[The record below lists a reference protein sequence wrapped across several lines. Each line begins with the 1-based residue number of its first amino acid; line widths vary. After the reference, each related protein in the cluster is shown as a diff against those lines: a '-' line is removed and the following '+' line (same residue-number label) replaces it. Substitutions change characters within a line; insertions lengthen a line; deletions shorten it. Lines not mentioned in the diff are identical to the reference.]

1 MSQITLDIPDN
12 KLAFFMELVK
22 NLGFV
27 KLNSAS
33 GLLSEEQI
41 GLIEEARKKAR
52 EHPESATDW
61 ELAMQK
67 IDWDAR

>member
-1 MSQITLDIPDN
+1 MPQITLDIPDN

-27 KLNSAS
+27 KLSGTS
-33 GLLSEEQI
+33 GLLSEEQVR
-41 GLIEEARKKAR
+41 LVEDARKKAR
-52 EHPESATDW
+52 ENPENATDW
-61 ELAMQK
+61 ELAMGK